1 FPRPGASAGGQPRTK
16 YSATRPRAST
26 TAPMR
31 RIWASGSASIC
42 SAARFQPPGATN
54 SIRPSRTAT
63 RQRAAQR
70 SFTGREVLVGGCG
83 ARGPGPAP
91 GRGALRPGPGAAGA
105 ATASAVAAH
114 VLQERVVALE
124 HDHPIAVLERVAVR
138 LKAALEGVERRVAL
152 RGLAVDAGGLCVA
165 LAAQPLRVALGLGQ
179 QHGALAVGF
188 GADDPGL
195 LLALGAQAT
204 GHLAALGAHAVIDL
218 RDHVAVG
225 GQVDLLEADVDH
237 PHAQGGGGLVD
248 ALELPGDD
256 LRALARDQL
265 LQGAGID

>member
-138 LKAALEGVERRVAL
+138 LEAALEGIERRVAL
-152 RGLAVDAGGLCVA
+152 RGRPRRGPADG
-165 LAAQPLRVALGLGQ
+165 AARG
-179 QHGALAVGF
+179 GF
-188 GADDPGL
+188 GADGPGL
-195 LLALGAQAT
+195 APAPGAAAT
-204 GHLAALGAHAVIDL
+204 GPRGAVRGDGVIGLGGP
-218 RDHVAVG
+218 G
-225 GQVDLLEADVDH
+225 GVRGAGGPLGGDGRH
-237 PHAQGGGGLVD
+237 PHAQGGGGPVD
-248 ALELPGDD
+248 ALEL
-256 LRALARDQL
+256 
-265 LQGAGID
+265 